1 MSIRITVQSLAPS
14 DDGVLLGLRLEHEQA
29 GWIRFGVSLLIL
41 EDLTDAERA
50 FLVDRL
56 NKAHMRV
63 LDTTV
68 EDEAL
73 PGM

>member
-1 MSIRITVQSLAPS
+1 MALSITVQSVAES
-14 DDGVLLGLRLEHEQA
+14 DKGLLLGLRVEHTQA
-29 GWIRFGVSLLIL
+29 GWIRFGVSLLVL

-50 FLVDRL
+50 FLTDRL
-56 NKAHMRV
+56 NRAHMRV

-73 PGM
+73 PGL